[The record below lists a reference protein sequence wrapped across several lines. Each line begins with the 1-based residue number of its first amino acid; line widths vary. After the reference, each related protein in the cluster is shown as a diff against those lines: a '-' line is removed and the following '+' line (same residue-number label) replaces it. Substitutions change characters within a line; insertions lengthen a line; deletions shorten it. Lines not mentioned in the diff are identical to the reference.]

1 MIKMQV
7 KSLKSLA
14 HFHVHDIA
22 GVIQQV
28 DAISRQGQS
37 LSYAMKRL
45 DSDFSKLYPN
55 YAEQHA
61 QDNYQQT
68 YTNWHKTTMN
78 TLKSSLK
85 SIGLTTAELEK
96 EKLLLEKLNTQSQS
110 AAGSKQVMQVA
121 NSIAQESVG
130 QLQTLKRIIAAQ
142 ANAQTAFMA
151 QRVSQSSYEQKSLQT
166 LIDSTETVAP
176 THHKQFGLIETF

>member
-1 MIKMQV
+1 
-7 KSLKSLA
+7 
-14 HFHVHDIA
+14 
-22 GVIQQV
+22 
-28 DAISRQGQS
+28 
-37 LSYAMKRL
+37 
-45 DSDFSKLYPN
+45 
-55 YAEQHA
+55 
-61 QDNYQQT
+61 
-68 YTNWHKTTMN
+68 
-78 TLKSSLK
+78 
-85 SIGLTTAELEK
+85 
-96 EKLLLEKLNTQSQS
+96 
-110 AAGSKQVMQVA
+110 MQVA